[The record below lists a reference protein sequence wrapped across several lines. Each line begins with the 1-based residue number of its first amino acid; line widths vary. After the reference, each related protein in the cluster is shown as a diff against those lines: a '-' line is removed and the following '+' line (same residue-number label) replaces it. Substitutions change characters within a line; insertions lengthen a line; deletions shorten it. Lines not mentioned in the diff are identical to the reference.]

1 MRALNVPVRVPWL
14 LLILFVLAGC
24 THTSVFTEDYYYRS
38 AGRRGD
44 IIVTVN
50 MDRARG
56 LYEQSADAGTQ
67 ARLAPVVGRT
77 DRLTA
82 ALRFSEDGSTVSS
95 FSGGAEGNFSK
106 SLVTSALRLSGDWTG
121 VDGRKMATFTD
132 SARSMEIAVAH
143 SGLVLF
149 SSEDITDVYE
159 YSYAE
164 REILIPFDT
173 AQLMERGMFSLYVE
187 KPEDLKLLPF
197 EIPEKL
203 VESIHSVYLLFDED
217 DGGDFALT
225 GAVYTDRRAA
235 GRVISTSL
243 KMDYLQRVRELENP
257 PEGWQDDIIWEELDV
272 MFEKMFIER
281 KQVVDLFGTL
291 LQQL

>member
-1 MRALNVPVRVPWL
+1 MRVLSVRMKGCVVL
-14 LLILFVLAGC
+14 LVLMVLAGC
-24 THTSVFTEDYYYRS
+24 THTTPFSDDYYYRS

-50 MDRARG
+50 MERARG
-56 LYEQSADAGTQ
+56 LYEQSADAAAR
-67 ARLAPVVGRT
+67 ARLAPVVDRT
-77 DRLTA
+77 VRLTA
-82 ALRFSEDGSTVSS
+82 ALRFSEDGRSVSS
-95 FSGGAEGNFSK
+95 FSGGAEGDFSK
-106 SLVTSALRLSGDWTG
+106 SLVTSALRLSGDWSR
-121 VDGRKMATFTD
+121 VENRQLNTFTD
-132 SARSMEIAVAH
+132 GANSMEIAVAQ

-159 YSYAE
+159 YSYAA

-173 AQLMERGMFSLYVE
+173 AELMEQGMFSLYIE
-187 KPEDLKLLPF
+187 KPENLELLPF

-203 VESIHSVYLLFDED
+203 VESIYSVYLIFDENAD
-217 DGGDFALT
+217 GDFVLT
-225 GAVYTDRRAA
+225 GAVYTDKRAA

-243 KMDYLQRVRELENP
+243 KMDYLQRVRELEQA

-281 KQVVDLFGTL
+281 DQVVDLFGTL